1 MEHMMGKLSL
11 GENMDAASMGAPT
24 GQDSFLKATEYTT
37 LNQPSSSIRPLS
49 KEALFI
55 SKLVAVCCSNGNDN
69 VYKKS
74 HSIYKEFLE
83 SELPKATKEFIESG
97 KPTKNPLVQLVFNL
111 EDMFD
116 EVYKEAKKD
125 ARVEIMTELEAAY
138 TMKRRGVNSTALTG
152 QASPWGVK
160 THIESTCDH
169 PSDEHCKDTCV
180 DYTSYE
186 EPSADMEMDGPAYR
200 PSLHLDV
207 ADFI

>member
-1 MEHMMGKLSL
+1 MEMEPMMGKLSL
-11 GENMDAASMGAPT
+11 GENVGVNGA
-24 GQDSFLKATEYTT
+24 GQDSVPKATEYST
-37 LNQPSSSIRPLS
+37 LNQNSPSTQPLS

-55 SKLVAVCCSNGNDN
+55 AKLVAVCCSNGNDN
-69 VYKKS
+69 VYNKS

-83 SELPKATKEFIESG
+83 SELPKATKEFIDNG

-125 ARVEIMTELEAAY
+125 ARIEIMTELEAAY
-138 TMKRRGVNSTALTG
+138 TMTRRGIR
-152 QASPWGVK
+152 

-169 PSDEHCKDTCV
+169 HSDEHCKDTCM

-186 EPSADMEMDGPAYR
+186 EPSVDMDMDGPAYR

-207 ADFI
+207 NDFL